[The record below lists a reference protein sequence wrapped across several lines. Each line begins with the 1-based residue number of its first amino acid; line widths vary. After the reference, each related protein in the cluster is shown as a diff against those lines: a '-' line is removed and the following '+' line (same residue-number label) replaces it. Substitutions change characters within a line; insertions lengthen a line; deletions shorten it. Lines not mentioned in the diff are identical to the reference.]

1 MTILG
6 AIMIASTLLTSC
18 GGGSIEKDAKEIAE
32 IQCKA
37 QKLIEKSTSGD
48 MSLIEE
54 STKLALESEILL
66 KELEEK
72 YTSDSDKKKTCGS
85 TIESNEQLQIN
96 ILKC

>member
-37 QKLIEKSTSGD
+37 QKLI
-48 MSLIEE
+48 
-54 STKLALESEILL
+54 
-66 KELEEK
+66 
-72 YTSDSDKKKTCGS
+72 
-85 TIESNEQLQIN
+85 
-96 ILKC
+96 

>member
-6 AIMIASTLLTSC
+6 AIMIASTILTRC

-37 QKLIEKSTSGD
+37 QQLIKKSTSGD

-54 STKLALESEILL
+54 STKLALKSEILL

-72 YTSDSDKKKTCGS
+72 YTSDSDKKKLAAALLKAM
-85 TIESNEQLQIN
+85 SNC
-96 ILKC
+96 K

>member
-1 MTILG
+1 MKKRMTILG

-54 STKLALESEILL
+54 STNLALESEILL

-72 YTSDSDKKKTCGS
+72 YTSDSDKKK
-85 TIESNEQLQIN
+85 LAAAL
-96 ILKC
+96 LKAMGNCK

>member
-1 MTILG
+1 MKKVMTILG
-6 AIMIASTLLTSC
+6 TIIIASTLLASC

-37 QKLIEKSTSGD
+37 QQLIKKSTSGD

-72 YTSDSDKKKTCGS
+72 YTSDSDKKKLS
-85 TIESNEQLQIN
+85 AALLKAMSNC
-96 ILKC
+96 K